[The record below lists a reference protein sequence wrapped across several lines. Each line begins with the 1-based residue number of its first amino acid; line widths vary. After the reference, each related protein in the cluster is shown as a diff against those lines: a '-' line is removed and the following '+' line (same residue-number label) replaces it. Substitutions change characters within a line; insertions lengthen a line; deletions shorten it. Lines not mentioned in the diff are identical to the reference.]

1 MPRENQWRHL
11 SVLVLSGNAWGKD
24 LLLYTGIYIMKIYYL
39 FINSVN
45 AFVVAVN
52 NKASLEQEIEERH
65 LEVGEYAV
73 SERWIAT

>member
-1 MPRENQWRHL
+1 LGQGPFAFK
-11 SVLVLSGNAWGKD
+11 GAI
-24 LLLYTGIYIMKIYYL
+24 TMKLYYL

-52 NKASLEQEIEERH
+52 NKASLEQEIESRH

-73 SERWIAT
+73 SEAWISA